1 MLATTLHGLLLQG
14 FHRSNRAM
22 ISALTPIGLL
32 PGQPKILE
40 FLIHKEGATQKEI
53 GQGCVLDKSTVTSL
67 LSRMI
72 ANGLVTKE
80 TSPTD
85 GRASLIF
92 LTEKGRALAKQV
104 EVIGAQVDE
113 QAWQGISPQEQAQF
127 IQTFQKILKNQ
138 QKEEN

>member
-1 MLATTLHGLLLQG
+1 
-14 FHRSNRAM
+14 
-22 ISALTPIGLL
+22 
-32 PGQPKILE
+32 
-40 FLIHKEGATQKEI
+40 
-53 GQGCVLDKSTVTSL
+53 
-67 LSRMI
+67 MI

-80 TSPTD
+80 SSPTD
-85 GRASLIF
+85 GRVSLIF

-104 EVIGAQVDE
+104 EIIGAQVDE